1 MAVRFGRLLIMVGLG
16 SVLLAAVAAGTL
28 CLTSG
33 CSSVGYLAQSA
44 SGHLGLLHSAK
55 PVAEWLQDPATPEL
69 LKERLAL
76 TQRMRDFAVDE
87 LAEPDNH
94 SYRRFADIGRPAAV
108 WNVVAAPELSLT
120 LQTWCFPIVG
130 CVGYRGYF
138 NQADAEAAAA
148 ALRAEAAP
156 GALEVSVYPVP
167 AYSTLGYSDWLGGD
181 PLLSS
186 FIQWPEGELA
196 RLIFHELSHQ
206 IAFAPGD
213 TMFNESFATSVE
225 RLGGERWLS
234 AHATEQA
241 RAQYRQFDTRRTEL
255 RALMLHT
262 RERLTAVYASTEP
275 DTAKREHKAAV
286 LAALLREYAELKAQ
300 RWGGYAGYD
309 AYVQHANNATFGIQA
324 AYTHWVPAFDALFE
338 RQGRDFKRFYAEVQ
352 RLAARP
358 QAERDAALRALMPA
372 AAGH

>member
-1 MAVRFGRLLIMVGLG
+1 VRIGRVLIMAGLG
-16 SVLLAAVAAGTL
+16 SVLLAAIAVGTL
-28 CLTSG
+28 CLASG

-44 SGHLGLLHSAK
+44 SGHVSLLHSAR
-55 PVAEWLQDPATPEL
+55 PVSEWLQDPATPAP

-76 TQRMRDFAVDE
+76 TQRMCDFAVSE
-87 LAEPDNH
+87 LAEPDNR
-94 SYRRFADIGRPAAV
+94 SYRRYADIGRPAAV

-138 NQADAEAAAA
+138 NQAAADAAAA

-156 GALEVSVYPVP
+156 GALEVSVYAVP
-167 AYSTLGYSDWLGGD
+167 AYSTLGYSDWFGGD

-213 TMFNESFATSVE
+213 TMFNESFATAVE

-234 AHATEQA
+234 AHASEQA
-241 RAQYRQFDTRRTEL
+241 RAQYRQFDGRRTEL

-262 RERLTAVYASTEP
+262 REQLATVYAGPEADAT
-275 DTAKREHKAAV
+275 KRERKATV
-286 LAALLREYAELKAQ
+286 LAAMLREYAELKAQ

-324 AYTHWVPAFDALFE
+324 AYTQWVPAFDALFE
-338 RQGRDFKRFYAEVQ
+338 QQGRDFKRFYAEVQ

-358 QAERDAALRALMPA
+358 KAERDAALQALMPA
-372 AAGH
+372 HVGN

>member
-1 MAVRFGRLLIMVGLG
+1 MRRGRLLIMAGAASGVI
-16 SVLLAAVAAGTL
+16 VALAFGTL

-44 SGHLGLLHSAK
+44 SGHMSLLHSAK
-55 PVAEWLQDPATPEL
+55 PVSEWLQDPATPQS
-69 LKERLAL
+69 LKQRLAL
-76 TQRMRDFAVDE
+76 TQRMRDFAVSE
-87 LAEPDNH
+87 LAQPDNH
-94 SYRRFADIGRPAAV
+94 SYRRYAHIGRPAAV

-138 NQADAEAAAA
+138 NLADADTAAR
-148 ALRAEAAP
+148 ALRAETAP
-156 GALEVSVYPVP
+156 GSLEVSVYAVP

-206 IAFAPGD
+206 IAFAQGD

-234 AHATEQA
+234 AHADEPA
-241 RAQYRQFDTRRTEL
+241 REQYRQFDGRRQDL
-255 RALMLHT
+255 RALLLRT
-262 RERLTAVYASTEP
+262 RESLAALYASTEP
-275 DTAKREHKAAV
+275 EAVKRERKAAFM
-286 LAALLREYAELKAQ
+286 ASLLREYAEIKAR

-309 AYVQHANNATFGIQA
+309 VYVQNVNNATLGIQA
-324 AYTHWVPAFDALFE
+324 AYTRWVPAFDALFQE
-338 RQGRDFKRFYAEVQ
+338 QGRDFKRFYAEVQ

-358 QAERDAALRALMPA
+358 KAERDAALQALMPA
-372 AAGH
+372 TAGH

>member
-1 MAVRFGRLLIMVGLG
+1 MAGVA
-16 SVLLAAVAAGTL
+16 SLALVALAAGTL

-33 CSSVGYLAQSA
+33 CSAVGYVAQSA
-44 SGHLGLLHSAK
+44 SGHIGLLRSAK
-55 PVAEWLQDPATPEL
+55 PVGEWLQDPATPAP

-76 TQRMRDFAVDE
+76 TQRMRDFAVSE
-87 LAEPDNH
+87 LAQPDNH
-94 SYRRFADIGRPAAV
+94 SYRRYADLKRPAAV

-138 NQADAEAAAA
+138 ALADAEAAAQD
-148 ALRAEAAP
+148 LRAGTAP
-156 GALEVSVYPVP
+156 GALEVSVYAVP

-225 RLGGERWLS
+225 RLGGERWLN
-234 AHATEQA
+234 AQA
-241 RAQYRQFDTRRTEL
+241 SEPARVQYRQFDGRRQDL
-255 RALMLHT
+255 RALMLRT
-262 RERLTAVYASTEP
+262 REQLATLYASAEP
-275 DTAKREHKAAV
+275 DAIKRERKAG
-286 LAALLREYAELKAQ
+286 LMAAMLREYAELKAQ

-309 AYVQHANNATFGIQA
+309 AYVQNANNATLGIQA
-324 AYTHWVPAFDALFE
+324 AYTQWVPAFDALFQQ
-338 RQGRDFKRFYAEVQ
+338 QGRDFKRFYAEVR

-358 QAERDAALRALMPA
+358 KTERDAALQALMPA
-372 AAGH
+372 GAGH